1 MATLAQYQ
9 KMTTTQRNQ
18 VKRDE
23 LKKLLD
29 EALDTD
35 VSDGSLRSLITDTIT
50 QTLDTKMNE
59 LKTELKNEYKNDVA
73 NLNTEIDTLRSTVN
87 TMKVAM
93 LEQQKFLERSRFE
106 SCKNNA
112 FITGL
117 PCTMDISGTQSSN
130 ADDILHEALKTPLP
144 DIARDSYIIIKNFP
158 PRTGM
163 TRHSAKIQFKEND
176 TKKLVMN
183 SGTKY
188 SGLPDTHSLR
198 KVLVR
203 NDQPPLTRKEN
214 DRLRTKMWQ
223 LRNDDADNSHNYRI
237 DKGVL
242 YKDNIEID
250 KFNLINQLF

>member
-35 VSDGSLRSLITDTIT
+35 VTDGSLRSLITDTIT

-117 PCTMDISGTQSSN
+117 TCTM
-130 ADDILHEALKTPLP
+130 
-144 DIARDSYIIIKNFP
+144 
-158 PRTGM
+158 
-163 TRHSAKIQFKEND
+163 
-176 TKKLVMN
+176 
-183 SGTKY
+183 
-188 SGLPDTHSLR
+188 
-198 KVLVR
+198 
-203 NDQPPLTRKEN
+203 
-214 DRLRTKMWQ
+214 
-223 LRNDDADNSHNYRI
+223 
-237 DKGVL
+237 
-242 YKDNIEID
+242 
-250 KFNLINQLF
+250 